1 MPANARSTFPAD
13 AQAVIYRVARSVMT
27 SAPRRKEEWKLKFER
42 RTPLSIEPLMGW
54 TEDEDPLAQLELSFP
69 SAEAAI
75 AYARGQELQ
84 YLLLDRPARDQDPG
98 LVSPHGVPAGPAAP
112 DLRRTSETL
121 MRAAPR
127 TITRRMMPFPRI
139 SDFGFG
145 DLKRLAIEH
154 CLDVER
160 EPVFRTS
167 VIRASSSETRLGVRG
182 ASCRMRH
189 PLTLTNPNTELPG
202 VPVRRWHGSRAV
214 AIDDL
219 TARHSVA
226 ATSSPG

>member
-139 SDFGFG
+139 S
-145 DLKRLAIEH
+145 
-154 CLDVER
+154 V
-160 EPVFRTS
+160 S
-167 VIRASSSETRLGVRG
+167 VISRG
-182 ASCRMRH
+182 LQS
-189 PLTLTNPNTELPG
+189 NTA
-202 VPVRRWHGSRAV
+202 W
-214 AIDDL
+214 
-219 TARHSVA
+219 
-226 ATSSPG
+226 TSSANRCSGLPSSGRLHPRRGWASEGRHAGCVTR

>member
-54 TEDEDPLAQLELSFP
+54 TEDDDPLAQLELSFP

-98 LVSPHGVPAGPAAP
+98 LVSPHGVPAAQQ
-112 DLRRTSETL
+112 RRICDGSPL

-139 SDFGFG
+139 S
-145 DLKRLAIEH
+145 
-154 CLDVER
+154 V
-160 EPVFRTS
+160 S
-167 VIRASSSETRLGVRG
+167 VISRG
-182 ASCRMRH
+182 LQS
-189 PLTLTNPNTELPG
+189 NTA
-202 VPVRRWHGSRAV
+202 W
-214 AIDDL
+214 
-219 TARHSVA
+219 
-226 ATSSPG
+226 TSSANRCSGLPSSGRLHPRRGWASEGRHAGCVTR